1 MFPRRCHL
9 KTLTMS
15 FRADNAGSLKFYF
28 ASDSV
33 NNLGALIDNVRLD
46 IGAAAVPR
54 TGDLD
59 ADGSRL
65 RPDSLEE
72 AAASV
77 HAHGIRPNCRAA
89 IARAEPGTV
98 RVGTRLS
105 AHRRFTTMGLVS
117 R

>member
-46 IGAAAVPR
+46 IGAAAVPEPATWTLMALGFGLIASKRRPRQFTR
-54 TGDLD
+54 TEFARTVAPRSQGQNPAQYEWELGCQLTE
-59 ADGSRL
+59 GSQ
-65 RPDSLEE
+65 PWGS
-72 AAASV
+72 
-77 HAHGIRPNCRAA
+77 
-89 IARAEPGTV
+89 
-98 RVGTRLS
+98 
-105 AHRRFTTMGLVS
+105 
-117 R
+117 